1 MIAVDTNLLIYAH
14 REDSG
19 WHSEALEALLV
30 LARSSRRW
38 GIPWPCVHE
47 FISITTHPSI
57 FVPPTPVAT
66 AFAAMEAWLISPSC
80 RVIGEGPGHLGNL
93 KRLALRAKIQGP
105 MVHDARIAAIC
116 LDNGVTEL
124 WSADRDFS
132 RYRELR
138 VVNPL
143 VKKLG

>member
-1 MIAVDTNLLIYAH
+1 
-14 REDSG
+14 
-19 WHSEALEALLV
+19 
-30 LARSSRRW
+30 
-38 GIPWPCVHE
+38 
-47 FISITTHPSI
+47 
-57 FVPPTPVAT
+57 VAT
-66 AFAAMEAWLISPSC
+66 AFTAIETWLNSPSC
-80 RVIGEGPGHLGNL
+80 RVIGEGPNHMGNL
-93 KRLALRAKIQGP
+93 KRLALRGKIQGP

-143 VKKLG
+143 IKKMG